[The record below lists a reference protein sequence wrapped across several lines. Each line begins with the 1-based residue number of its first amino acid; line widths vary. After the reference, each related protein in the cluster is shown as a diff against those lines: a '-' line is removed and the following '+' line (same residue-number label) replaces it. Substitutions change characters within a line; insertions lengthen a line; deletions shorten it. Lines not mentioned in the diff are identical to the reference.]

1 MSIQPLFDSGFA
13 CEVEQSDAVLSS
25 ALREL
30 SCDYPVLCGGAGSSR
45 LVFRRGTDSSV
56 ASVRMVSGG
65 FEITYGSVAMAL
77 RMVGNI
83 ISGIVPGTE
92 EYCPF
97 RMFGIM
103 LDCSRNAVMTLPN
116 LKRYMRRLAIL
127 GYNMLMLYTEDTYR
141 IEGEPFFGLMR
152 GAYSPEEI
160 KEIDDYAASLGIEVI
175 PCIQTLAHLEQMFR
189 WNCYKDI
196 NDLNGILL
204 VDESKTYELIEK
216 MIVTW
221 KNCVRSRRIHL
232 GMDEAHGIGDGKFK
246 KLHGEESRFNIINR
260 HLGKVMEICRR
271 HGLEPMMWSDM
282 YFRCGS
288 KTDDYYDKECVIP
301 EEVVRQIPKDV
312 ELVYWD
318 YYNTDKEFYKEWIA
332 RHRALGGEP
341 VMGSGVWTWRL
352 FWYDHTLTRKT
363 VIPCIQACREA
374 KVKDVFFTMWG
385 DDGAYCDYDSAMA
398 GLAFASDLAHTGAA
412 NDAVLEAKFR
422 HLLHGASYKD
432 TLAIAKSSY
441 FYLPGIIWD
450 DPIMQM
456 FTGAFYFDS
465 EKRGIYD
472 DIKFDFATAV
482 KSMQESLDSLPRN
495 PKSTE
500 GGSIPYGRK
509 LLEFAIAKCNFVKAY
524 LDAYRRKDN
533 RKAVA
538 GVIPM
543 AEGLL
548 RVFRQFSAEHHK
560 VWFSHNKPFGY
571 ETVQVRLG
579 GEEARIKELVRRL
592 KEFAEGRAQTMPET
606 DDLIRIGE
614 SLKESCGFWALYPT
628 VSHGTIII

>member
-30 SCDYPVLCGGAGSSR
+30 SCDYPVLCGGVGSSR
-45 LVFRRGTDSSV
+45 LVFRRGADPSV

-204 VDESKTYELIEK
+204 VDEPKTYELIEK

-509 LLEFAIAKCNFVKAY
+509 LLEFAIAKCNFVKTY

-543 AEGLL
+543 AERLL

>member
-45 LVFRRGTDSSV
+45 LVFRRGTDPSV

-83 ISGIVPGTE
+83 ISGIVPSTE

-204 VDESKTYELIEK
+204 VDEPKTYELIEK
-216 MIVTW
+216 MIVTL
-221 KNCVRSRRIHL
+221 KNCVRSRRSHL

-301 EEVVRQIPKDV
+301 EEVVRQIPKGV
-312 ELVYWD
+312 ELVY
-318 YYNTDKEFYKEWIA
+318 
-332 RHRALGGEP
+332 
-341 VMGSGVWTWRL
+341 
-352 FWYDHTLTRKT
+352 
-363 VIPCIQACREA
+363 
-374 KVKDVFFTMWG
+374 
-385 DDGAYCDYDSAMA
+385 
-398 GLAFASDLAHTGAA
+398 
-412 NDAVLEAKFR
+412 
-422 HLLHGASYKD
+422 
-432 TLAIAKSSY
+432 
-441 FYLPGIIWD
+441 
-450 DPIMQM
+450 
-456 FTGAFYFDS
+456 
-465 EKRGIYD
+465 
-472 DIKFDFATAV
+472 
-482 KSMQESLDSLPRN
+482 
-495 PKSTE
+495 
-500 GGSIPYGRK
+500 
-509 LLEFAIAKCNFVKAY
+509 
-524 LDAYRRKDN
+524 
-533 RKAVA
+533 
-538 GVIPM
+538 
-543 AEGLL
+543 
-548 RVFRQFSAEHHK
+548 
-560 VWFSHNKPFGY
+560 
-571 ETVQVRLG
+571 
-579 GEEARIKELVRRL
+579 
-592 KEFAEGRAQTMPET
+592 
-606 DDLIRIGE
+606 
-614 SLKESCGFWALYPT
+614 
-628 VSHGTIII
+628 